1 MEAQSRYKKVKM
13 KRLIKEVEVL
23 NNLKLEAT
31 AGNKQAA
38 KVYNRIIDIRGKI
51 QSFEYPS
58 RGKKDAIDEMFIQL
72 LREEEFFLINLEI
85 GMSKPLTYLSEL
97 KSLKKKELL

>member
-23 NNLKLEAT
+23 NNLKLEAA

-97 KSLKKKELL
+97 KSLKKKALL